1 MLTNFRRFFQL
12 LTVET
17 VFLVVET
24 KFSSNPASRLV
35 HTDFRLISN
44 HVLLFIFFCCWIA
57 LLKLGVNKFS
67 SIFSV
72 PIRGIR
78 VFIKFFITTSVH
90 RFSVNFKP
98 FVFIQIFFC
107 CCRKASL
114 KLAVKQFFEF
124 LIVEVEFSSNSSS
137 RLVDTCFGLSTNRA
151 LLLRCIYFCWR
162 KALLKLGVN
171 QFSLMFSVSNSGSS
185 FSD

>member
-24 KFSSNPASRLV
+24 KFSSNPASGLV

-98 FVFIQIFFC
+98 FVFIQMFFC

-114 KLAVKQFFEF
+114 KLAVKQF
-124 LIVEVEFSSNSSS
+124 SSI
-137 RLVDTCFGLSTNRA
+137 F
-151 LLLRCIYFCWR
+151 
-162 KALLKLGVN
+162 
-171 QFSLMFSVSNSGSS
+171 
-185 FSD
+185 